1 MVATPISTRAVQSES
16 ENTPVLAVQGVSRAF
31 GNLAAVTDVD
41 LTVHPHEVV
50 CLLGPSGCG
59 KTTLLRIAAGLES
72 LHHGRVALDGQIVA
86 DEGRHPVPPERR
98 SVGLVFQDSA
108 LFPHLSVAD
117 NVAFGLKE
125 RSGRLRQERVLGLL
139 EQLRIGQYADSF
151 PHTLSGG
158 QQQRVAL
165 ARALAPAPRLMLL
178 DEPFSSL
185 DARLR
190 NQIRDDTLHL
200 LKDSGTGTLMVTH
213 DPEEALFMADRI
225 ALMRDGRIVQIGTP
239 MELYCQPRDPFVV
252 TFFGDVNEFFGD
264 VRGEAVETPVGH
276 VDATGMADGTR
287 VRVMIRPEAVN
298 VTVQGE
304 PDGRHD
310 RSHVV
315 MSKLLGASSLV
326 HLCAHDEAGRESHL
340 HARMPGV
347 FLPARNQPVD
357 IRLDPSQA
365 FVFPLDDQA
374 AGASPAAPDGPAA
387 SVQGWG

>member
-1 MVATPISTRAVQSES
+1 MVATPSSTRAVQSAS
-16 ENTPVLAVQGVSRAF
+16 ENAPVLAVEGVSRTF
-31 GNLAAVTDVD
+31 GGLAAVTDVD
-41 LTVHPHEVV
+41 LAVYPHEVV

-72 LHHGRVALDGQIVA
+72 LHRGRVAIDGQTVA
-86 DEGRHPVPPERR
+86 DENRHSVPPERR

-125 RSGRLRQERVLGLL
+125 RSTRLRRERVLGLL

-190 NQIRDDTLHL
+190 TQIRDDTLHL
-200 LKDSGTGTLMVTH
+200 LKASGTGTLMVTH

-225 ALMRDGRIVQIGTP
+225 ALMRDGRIVQVGTP
-239 MELYCQPRDPFVV
+239 MELYCQPAEPFVV
-252 TFFGDVNEFFGD
+252 TFFGDVNEFFGQ
-264 VRGEAVETPVGH
+264 VRDEAVETPVGH
-276 VDATGMADGTR
+276 VDAAGMADGTQ

-298 VTVQGE
+298 VTVQGD

-326 HLCAHDEAGRESHL
+326 HLCAHDEAGHEAHL

-347 FLPARNQPVD
+347 FLPASNQPVD
-357 IRLDPSQA
+357 IHLDPSQA
-365 FVFPLDDQA
+365 FVFSLNEQEGANPSA
-374 AGASPAAPDGPAA
+374 AEPGDNRLRA
-387 SVQGWG
+387 QG